1 MNLVRLFHSVDTTI
15 SHLPTPLAHAAAGLL
30 FTLFVV
36 AYTTLATVDR
46 TRHHNHQ
53 ENP

>member
-1 MNLVRLFHSVDTTI
+1 MPLVRLFHGIDATI
-15 SHLPTPLAHAAAGLL
+15 SHLPAPLAHAAAGVL

-36 AYTTLATVDR
+36 AYTTLATIDR
-46 TRHHNHQ
+46 TRQ

>member
-1 MNLVRLFHSVDTTI
+1 MPLVRLFHAIDTTI

-30 FTLFVV
+30 ITLFTI

-46 TRHHNHQ
+46 TRHK